1 MLSLKIKPKGGI
13 GSMAISKNYIVVGGE
28 GGDEID
34 IALSIRIWGRNT
46 GRHIRTL
53 KGHASRINSIA
64 TDGNLIVSAS
74 DDETVKIWNI
84 NTGECIKTIKHDSSV
99 HSVAIVGDRIISG
112 SYYGTIKI
120 WDIGS
125 GELIKTLRDHTGVV
139 NNIAADGDNIVSGSF
154 DGKIKIWNINTNDPI
169 NTINASPTCVAIK
182 GNFIVYG
189 DRDGIVR
196 RLNITQK
203 RPKILGR
210 HTAQTVGGYGNSSRT
225 YIPSVETVSIH
236 KNFVIS
242 ASDGGIRMYNLN
254 TGRKLVQVDD
264 KLTHRWDKKYNAAY
278 IDDYGIVANNSRDR
292 FIYTFDLA
300 GELKYP
306 FVQGL
311 SDIEGIQYEM
321 EETPDTLEVHIQVED
336 HPLLLKITVMAD
348 GTYKVAKEGGSDVL
362 ECIVGKALCKKISQH
377 KFTNIVDMIIAIY
390 NKFDEKKWN
399 KCVNK
404 IKGPRTNN
412 LKF

>member
-1 MLSLKIKPKGGI
+1 
-13 GSMAISKNYIVVGGE
+13 MAISKNYIVVGGARPL
-28 GGDEID
+28 DDID
-34 IALSIRIWGRNT
+34 IVTSIRIWDRNT
-46 GRHIRTL
+46 GRRIRTL
-53 KGHASRINSIA
+53 KGHVGKINSIA
-64 TDGNLIVSAS
+64 IDGNLIVSAS

-84 NTGECIKTIKHDSSV
+84 NTGECIKTIKHNSSV

-112 SYYGTIKI
+112 SYYGAIKI

-125 GELIKTLRDHTGVV
+125 GELIKTLMDHASVV
-139 NNIAADGDNIVSGSF
+139 NKISADGDIIVSGSI
-154 DGKIKIWNINTNDPI
+154 DKTIKIWNINTNDPI
-169 NTINASPTCVAIK
+169 KTINTYATCVAIK

-189 DRDGIVR
+189 DGDGIVR

-203 RPKILGR
+203 RSKILGR
-210 HTAQTVGGYGNSSRT
+210 HTAQTEGGFGNSSRT
-225 YIPSVETVSIH
+225 YIPRIKTVSIH

-242 ASDGGIRMYNLN
+242 ASDGGIHLYNLN
-254 TGRKLVQVDD
+254 SGRRLGPVDD

-278 IDDYGIVANNSRDR
+278 IDDYGIVANNSRNR

-348 GTYKVAKEGGSDVL
+348 GTYKVAKEGGAEVL

-377 KFTNIVDMIIAIY
+377 KFTNIMNMIIAIY

-399 KCVNK
+399 KCVSK

>member
-1 MLSLKIKPKGGI
+1 MLSLKIKAGGV
-13 GSMAISKNYIVVGGE
+13 GSMAISKNYIVVGGARPF
-28 GGDEID
+28 DDID

-53 KGHASRINSIA
+53 KGHTSRINSIA

-84 NTGECIKTIKHDSSV
+84 KMGECIKTIKHDSSV

-112 SYYGTIKI
+112 SYYGAIKI

-169 NTINASPTCVAIK
+169 NTIKASASCVAIK

-203 RPKILGR
+203 RPKIIGR

-225 YIPSVETVSIH
+225 YIPSIETVSIH

-278 IDDYGIVANNSRDR
+278 IDDDGIVASRLNYE
-292 FIYTFDLA
+292 IYAFDLA

-348 GTYKVAKEGGSDVL
+348 GTYKVAKEGGAEVL
-362 ECIVGKALCKKISQH
+362 ECIVGKRLCKKISQH
-377 KFTNIVDMIIAIY
+377 KFTNIVDMILAIY
-390 NKFDEKKWN
+390 KKFDENTWD
-399 KCVNK
+399 KCVSK